1 MEFSCQDDG
10 MQELSLAADW
20 EKRFV
25 RGKQKYKG
33 KEGKEGGIQ

>member
-1 MEFSCQDDG
+1 

-33 KEGKEGGIQ
+33 KEGGIQ